1 MSTEVDNY
9 LEHLGVEVGDDLKHF
24 GVKGMKWGVTR
35 DRGGSGGSGGGDKG
49 PSRKEKRAAA
59 NAEIEGA
66 RQRQRERAVE
76 LERQAFKT
84 YTANGEKAAKAA
96 LNKYDRMELDLLN
109 NPDAATASKLTTGE
123 KWVAGIEWGV
133 AGLALAG
140 YAAVKVNQMRR

>member
-9 LEHLGVEVGDDLKHF
+9 LEHLGLEVGDDLKHF

-49 PSRKEKRAAA
+49 PTRKEKRAAA

-66 RQRQRERAVE
+66 RTRQRERSVE

-84 YTANGEKAAKAA
+84 YSANGEKATKAA
-96 LNKYDRMELDLLN
+96 LAKYDKMELDLLN
-109 NPDAATASKLTTGE
+109 NPDAATAARLTSGE
-123 KWVAGIEWGV
+123 KIAVGVQWGILTVGM
-133 AGLALAG
+133 AGLT
-140 YAAVKVNQMRR
+140 AAKVAAARR